1 LQFILLSKILPITS
15 LDRIQ
20 VKTTQPR
27 RYLVRPNQGLI
38 QPGQAA
44 IVQIMLVDK
53 DKHQL
58 LESYKSLGR
67 AALDQ
72 CKDKFLVQ
80 SVAVSRQRALELQS
94 YDSITELWTSTST
107 AVANKKL
114 HVRHTVTDAVGTGR
128 TAAVAA
134 PAPSSFAPLAD
145 MTKEQMTLE
154 LSGLRRKYDEL
165 VAFSVNLTAERD
177 MLSNTLELTKRDLH
191 RALTNK
197 SAAPAVAI
205 APKSKSSS
213 SSVGIITVFILV
225 LVAFGMGAMVQQL
238 GYVPSVM
245 GPPPAA
251 DVDVPEKQQ
260 EL

>member
-1 LQFILLSKILPITS
+1 
-15 LDRIQ
+15 
-20 VKTTQPR
+20 
-27 RYLVRPNQGLI
+27 
-38 QPGQAA
+38 
-44 IVQIMLVDK
+44 MLVDK

-94 YDSITELWTSTST
+94 YDAISELWTSTST

-114 HVRHTVTDAVGTGR
+114 HVRHTVTDTVGKVR
-128 TAAVAA
+128 TVSAAAS
-134 PAPSSFAPLAD
+134 APSSYAPLTD

-154 LSGLRRKYDEL
+154 LNGLRRKYDEL

-197 SAAPAVAI
+197 NSTPAVTAT
-205 APKSKSSS
+205 PKSKSSS
-213 SSVGIITVFILV
+213 SSVGIVTVFILV
-225 LVAFGMGAMVQQL
+225 LLAFGMGAVVQQL
-238 GYVPSVM
+238 GYVPALG
-245 GPPPAA
+245 GPPPVAS
-251 DVDVPEKQQ
+251 VDPPEKQQ